1 MTSIFGVNVVDFNEK
16 INFYIFFVTLVYS
29 FVFSESEHFS

>member
-16 INFYIFFVTLVYS
+16 INFYIFFVTRLL
-29 FVFSESEHFS
+29 FCFL